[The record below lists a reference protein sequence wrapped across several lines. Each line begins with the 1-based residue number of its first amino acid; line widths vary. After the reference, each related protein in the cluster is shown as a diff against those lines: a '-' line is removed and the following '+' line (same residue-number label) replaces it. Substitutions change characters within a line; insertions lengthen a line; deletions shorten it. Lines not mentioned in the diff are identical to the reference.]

1 MKTNTKKTK
10 VNKLILPALALLSL
24 SSFLPAYTA
33 IAWGPDRPTYTMEVP
48 ASSPTFN
55 SITNNPV
62 LGDERN
68 FVRVAEKG
76 ANGTFVDEIQIQ
88 PGKEYEVYIGYHN
101 NAAAN
106 LNSSGVGIAQQV
118 RLSAQFPTVVSA
130 SQRGTVSAIISSSNT
145 TPKEVWDEA
154 YFTALEEVN
163 LHYKEGSAKIYNS
176 FATNGAVLSESMF
189 SETGTYLGVNQL
201 DGLLPGCG
209 EFSGH
214 VIYTLVAEQPAIKVN
229 KTVSLDGKTFS
240 ENVKASV
247 GDEVTF
253 KVVFENTG
261 NTNVSN
267 VTFHDKFPTGLSLV
281 PGTTYLYNNEHPDGE
296 LLTDLIDKNGYN
308 TGLYGPNTQA
318 TLIYKAKITEDATKT
333 EDCTASLV
341 NTMYVDHEGGEV
353 SDGATVILDEECLP
367 TELPKTGPGEIV
379 IAVIAVLCIGIGGTY
394 WYRSRNAIKKIT
406 HDIES

>member
-1 MKTNTKKTK
+1 MKTNTKLKL
-10 VNKLILPALALLSL
+10 NKLIMPALALLSL
-24 SSFLPAYTA
+24 ASFLPAYTA
-33 IAWGPDRPTYTMEVP
+33 LAWGPDRPTFTMEKP
-48 ASSPTFN
+48 ASYPTFN

-76 ANGTFVDEIQIQ
+76 AGVAFSDEIQIK

-118 RLSAQFPTVVSA
+118 RLSSQFPTKVSP
-130 SQRGTVSAIISSSNT
+130 SQKGTVSAIISASNT
-145 TPKEVWDEA
+145 NPLEVWDEA
-154 YFTALEEVN
+154 YFTALEEIS

-176 FATNGAVLSESMF
+176 FSSNGSVLPETLF
-189 SETGTYLGVNQL
+189 SQTGTYLGANTL
-201 DGLLPGCG
+201 DGRLPGCG

-214 VIYTLVAEQPAIKVN
+214 VIYTLVAEAPAAKIQ
-229 KTVSLDGKTFS
+229 KTVSLDGKTFT
-240 ENVKASV
+240 ENVKAKI

-261 NTNVSN
+261 NTNISN

-281 PGTTYLYNNEHPDGE
+281 PGSTYLYNDEHPDGE

-308 TGLYGPNTQA
+308 TGLYGPKTKA
-318 TLIYKAKITEDATKT
+318 TITYKAKITKDALSS
-333 EDCTASLV
+333 ESCTANLV
-341 NTMYVDHEGGEV
+341 NTMYADHEGGEI
-353 SDGATVILDEECLP
+353 SDGATIILDEECIP
-367 TELPKTGPGEIV
+367 SELPQTGPGEIAL
-379 IAVIAVLCIGIGGTY
+379 AVVAILCIGVGGTY
-394 WYRSRNAIKKIT
+394 WYRSRKAIKKIT
-406 HDIES
+406 HDIEG